1 MISLDFM
8 IVLISEEMLKGL
20 VLLKD
25 LMCWET
31 EDVTFLNQNERKAV
45 VKRGMSNY
53 SRRKLKEW
61 LWAEYM
67 IYDHFMEK
75 FKNQTN
81 EYINR
86 NGNKTFY
93 DEVEK
98 LDNANKQIYS
108 ECVVSHT
115 DNEHGLKGQYKM
127 ALGNVLGY
135 KVDENKR
142 WCSLYAITEPSFTRL
157 LRSRQFPDEK
167 RRRK

>member
-1 MISLDFM
+1 
-8 IVLISEEMLKGL
+8 MLKGL

-31 EDVTFLNQNERKAV
+31 EDVTFLKQNERKAV

-67 IYDHFMEK
+67 IYDHFVEK
-75 FKNQTN
+75 FQNQTKN
-81 EYINR
+81 YINR
-86 NGNKTFY
+86 FGNKTFY

-98 LDNANKQIYS
+98 LENANKQIYS

-135 KVDENKR
+135 KVNENKT
-142 WCSLYAITEPSFTRL
+142 WCSLYAITEPPFTRL
-157 LRSRQFPDEK
+157 LRARQFPNEK
-167 RRRK
+167 SRSKKSVL